1 MSDSGGEVPARLR
14 FTPDGNGGYAMKE
27 KIVASDGADYEKS
40 IRAFCKGYPVDPRKL
55 MDSHDAWTKVRKE
68 QLSNYVRQNQLDIEY
83 YKDYGWDPVKLEE

>member
-40 IRAFCKGYPVDPRKL
+40 IRAFAR
-55 MDSHDAWTKVRKE
+55 AIR
-68 QLSNYVRQNQLDIEY
+68 
-83 YKDYGWDPVKLEE
+83 

>member
-1 MSDSGGEVPARLR
+1 
-14 FTPDGNGGYAMKE
+14 
-27 KIVASDGADYEKS
+27 
-40 IRAFCKGYPVDPRKL
+40 